1 VQEGG
6 DTPLEES
13 IQFVQ
18 LSAEPLQVWQ
28 FELQI
33 KQSPSLSKYP
43 V

>member
-6 DTPLEES
+6 TTLEDA